1 MRYLLAPLVAAVLLA
16 GCGDSKPSA
25 TVALPGTTVPM
36 TVTQPAPQ
44 PAAAAVPGLFD
55 MPTLEAAVVEAY
67 NTTPPYT
74 DMAASARCRLTGP
87 TTARCA
93 VIAANGAVARERI
106 TIASDGS
113 SWSGRPVSTS
123 VTPSR
128 RARERRPKR

>member
-25 TVALPGTTVPM
+25 TVALPGTTVP
-36 TVTQPAPQ
+36 TTASIPAGATI
-44 PAAAAVPGLFD
+44 PAAAVPPGLFD

-93 VIAANGAVARERI
+93 VIAANGAVARERV

-113 SWSGRPVSTS
+113 SWSGRPVA
-123 VTPSR
+123 TPSR
-128 RARERRPKR
+128 RVRKRRHR